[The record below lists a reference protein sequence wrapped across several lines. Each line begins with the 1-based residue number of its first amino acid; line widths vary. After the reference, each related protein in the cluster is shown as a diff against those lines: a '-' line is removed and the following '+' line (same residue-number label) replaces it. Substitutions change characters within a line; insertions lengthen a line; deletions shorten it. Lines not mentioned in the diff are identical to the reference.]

1 MINPKINNTK
11 LLTSEHIFRDKTVST
26 KSIAGVLILK
36 KVEKF
41 KQNFLLSILLNEF
54 SQIRK
59 R

>member
-1 MINPKINNTK
+1 MINPEINNTK